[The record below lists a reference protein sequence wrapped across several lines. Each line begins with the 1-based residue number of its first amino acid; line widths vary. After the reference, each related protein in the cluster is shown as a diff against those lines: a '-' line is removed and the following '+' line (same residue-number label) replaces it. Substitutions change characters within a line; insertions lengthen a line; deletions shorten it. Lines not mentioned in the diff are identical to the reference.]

1 METLTDPWYITGFAE
16 AAGSFTYSRSGR
28 QLMLVFAVRMPRA
41 NLKMLEKLRGFFG
54 GAGRVYSRDTCSF
67 RITRPA
73 ELLRVV
79 EHFDRYPL
87 HGERREAYR
96 IWREMVFLRATHH
109 GSAPPEELERL
120 AETLSALRA

>member
-1 METLTDPWYITGFAE
+1 VDTLLDPWYVTGFAE

-41 NLKMLEKLRGFFG
+41 NLKILEQLKVFFG
-54 GAGRVYSRDTCSF
+54 GAGRVYSREACSF
-67 RITRPA
+67 RVTRPA

-79 EHFDRYPL
+79 EHFDRHPL
-87 HGERREAYR
+87 HGARREAYR

-109 GSAPPEELERL
+109 GTAPPERL
-120 AETLSALRA
+120 GKLAKALSARRA